1 MGLLRNLLTSSNA
14 KAHSCTSAGQAQMLI
29 QTAAQGMSVAT
40 ASRPARKKWQEAGP
54 EDALEDPLLEGLSV
68 PAASSC
74 VCFHHSQGCAQ
85 RGRLRLVTLFQTLE
99 SRGKTEH
106 PGPSALGTAS

>member
-1 MGLLRNLLTSSNA
+1 MSSSA

-40 ASRPARKKWQEAGP
+40 VSRPARKKWQEAGP
-54 EDALEDPLLEGLSV
+54 EDVLEDPLLEGLSV
-68 PAASSC
+68 PGASSC
-74 VCFHHSQGCAQ
+74 VCFHRSRGCAQ
-85 RGRLRLVTLFQTLE
+85 RGRLRLVASLQ
-99 SRGKTEH
+99 KTEEQGKDST